1 MRRSGPR
8 GAWSARADPYSAPV
22 DTGRALERLAARAM
36 RLSDSFLDFLVL
48 AFGAWT
54 VVYHACLVLGV
65 GAAGAVIAT
74 VAAAVP
80 CAWLALSRPSTAPAA
95 PEPPV
100 APSWA
105 SSRLTLVLGGY
116 ALAVAVSAAAFAFTS
131 APWAAVWAFLL
142 VAAGGGALLVYLRVD
157 GRLRL
162 DLSGDDEPAPLVW
175 PGALVML
182 AWAVGLAVLSLYL
195 VRPDS
200 DDTQYVRL
208 TTWIAD
214 HGEFPL
220 RDVLFSDQVFEAVFY
235 PPLSSF
241 EALVGT
247 VARFGGVSGAS
258 ATYYL
263 VPPLASA
270 LGVLALWRL
279 LRIWRVR
286 VVGLALSTAL
296 VFLLMA
302 AQEHRTLGNLFIGRI
317 WQGKVVFLV
326 VLVPLLFVL
335 LHEYV
340 ERPTRRQLVLLAA
353 AGAAGVGLTS
363 TGSFL
368 VPVLAAGCLAPF
380 ALRAPKTAALGFAA
394 AATYPLG
401 ALVVS
406 AALGGRRAGG
416 DLASDVVADEIARFV
431 IGDGLFAFIA
441 LAAALMAPL
450 LIRSRRGALM
460 AAGTLLL
467 VVLLFAPPVPSL
479 VWELTGIGRVLWRVA
494 WVVPFAALVGVVAT
508 AAPAGVRHPA
518 LRALPALLLCGV
530 LVAWGTPVWSNG
542 TLEDEPSWKRFPIQV
557 EEARRIV
564 DRAEPGDVIL
574 APVQVSQT
582 ILVMSS
588 DVTTVSPRP
597 FYVLPLED
605 EPAAHADER
614 LLLQAALEPDVGG
627 DIEGWP
633 EEPPSAPEVARALEE
648 VGVDIACA
656 NNRGA
661 GSSLLA
667 EAGYVRSFR
676 AKRLTC
682 FVPPGPG

>member
-1 MRRSGPR
+1 MSRSRPTGT
-8 GAWSARADPYSAPV
+8 WSARAGPYSAPV
-22 DTGRALERLAARAM
+22 HTGRALERLAARAM

-54 VVYHACLVLGV
+54 LVYHASLVLGIGTA
-65 GAAGAVIAT
+65 GAAIAT

-80 CAWLALSRPSTAPAA
+80 CAWLAYQRPEPAPEAPAPAA
-95 PEPPV
+95 G
-100 APSWA
+100 ATRPSR
-105 SSRLTLVLGGY
+105 RLTLALGGY
-116 ALAVAVSAAAFAFTS
+116 ALAVAVSAAVFAFTS
-131 APWAAVWAFLL
+131 VPWAGVWALL
-142 VAAGGGALLVYLRVD
+142 LGAAGGGALLAYLRWD

-162 DLSGDDEPAPLVW
+162 EPSVDGPSPLVW
-175 PGALVML
+175 PGALVTL
-182 AWAVGLAVLSLYL
+182 AWAVSLALLSLYL

-220 RDVLFSDQVFEAVFY
+220 RDVLFSDQVFEAIFY

-247 VARFGGVSGAS
+247 AARLGGVSGAS

-270 LGVLALWRL
+270 LAVLALWRL
-279 LRIWRVR
+279 LRTWRVR
-286 VVGLALSTAL
+286 LVGLALATGL

-317 WQGKVVFLV
+317 WQGKVVFLA

-340 ERPTRRQLVLLAA
+340 ERPNRRGLVLLAA
-353 AGAAGVGLTS
+353 AGAAGVGFTS
-363 TGSFL
+363 TGTFL
-368 VPVLAAGCLAPF
+368 VPILAAGCLAPF
-380 ALRAPKTAALGFAA
+380 VLRAPKNAAVGFAA
-394 AATYPLG
+394 AAAYPLG
-401 ALVVS
+401 ALLVS

-416 DLASDVVADEIARFV
+416 DLASDVVVEEIGRYV

-441 LAAALMAPL
+441 LAAALVAPL
-450 LIRSRRGALM
+450 LMRSRPGALM

-467 VVLLFAPPVPSL
+467 VVIFYAPPVPSL
-479 VWELTGIGRVLWRVA
+479 VWEVTGIGRVLWRVA
-494 WVVPFAALVGVVAT
+494 WVVPFAALVGVAAT
-508 AAPAGVRHPA
+508 AAAANVRHPV
-518 LRALPALLLCGV
+518 LRALPALVLCGV
-530 LVAWGTPVWSNG
+530 LVAWGTPVWDDAIV
-542 TLEDEPSWKRFPIQV
+542 EDEPSWKRLQV
-557 EEARRIV
+557 QIAEARRIIGH
-564 DRAEPGDVIL
+564 AEPGDIIL

-597 FYVLPLED
+597 FYVLALDD
-605 EPAAHADER
+605 EPDAHAAER
-614 LLLQAALEPDVGG
+614 LLLQAAIEPEVGG
-627 DIEGWP
+627 TIEGWP
-633 EEPPSAPEVARALEE
+633 AEPPAAPEIARALEE

-656 NNRGA
+656 NSRSA
-661 GSSLLA
+661 GRDLLG

-676 AKRLTC
+676 ANRLAC
-682 FVPPGPG
+682 FAPPEPA